1 MSDYTVRNTKN
12 NIYFC
17 FAGKGV
23 KALKLSSIL
32 VFLQITFENYL
43 WELSLRI
50 IFENYLWEFAKDCKS
65 VFCLWI
71 RRTELLKQ
79 QYLEILVTLWGEK
92 SSKLFHSSKLLL
104 PARWRC
110 GRALSW
116 GLSSV
121 WITHIYIYIY
131 SRVGRFCTFFECY
144 AFAGTII
151 LMT

>member
-32 VFLQITFENYL
+32 VFLQITFENHL

-50 IFENYLWEFAKDCKS
+50 IFENYLWELALRIIFENYLWDFAKDCKS

-79 QYLEILVTLWGEK
+79 QYLEILVTLYRRK
-92 SSKLFHSSKLLL
+92 IVKIVSLFQTSPSSQVEMWEGTELRTVL
-104 PARWRC
+104 RMDN
-110 GRALSW
+110 
-116 GLSSV
+116 
-121 WITHIYIYIY
+121 TYIYIY
-131 SRVGRFCTFFECY
+131 
-144 AFAGTII
+144 
-151 LMT
+151 LQ

>member
-79 QYLEILVTLWGEK
+79 QYLEILVTLYRRK
-92 SSKLFHSSKLLL
+92 IVKIVSLFQTSPSSQVEMWEGTELRTVL
-104 PARWRC
+104 RMDN
-110 GRALSW
+110 
-116 GLSSV
+116 
-121 WITHIYIYIY
+121 TYIYIY
-131 SRVGRFCTFFECY
+131 
-144 AFAGTII
+144 
-151 LMT
+151 LQ

>member
-32 VFLQITFENYL
+32 VFLQITFENHL

-50 IFENYLWEFAKDCKS
+50 IFEKTTISWNSRDTVRRKIVKIVSLFQTSPSSQVEMWEG
-65 VFCLWI
+65 
-71 RRTELLKQ
+71 TELRTVLRMDNT
-79 QYLEILVTLWGEK
+79 Y
-92 SSKLFHSSKLLL
+92 
-104 PARWRC
+104 
-110 GRALSW
+110 
-116 GLSSV
+116 
-121 WITHIYIYIY
+121 IYIYIY